1 MGKQWQ
7 IGDSIIVIHPWIARL
22 SIIVI
27 FMIGVV
33 VGVSISY
40 FSALHFVEVVGQSF
54 KVESMNTT
62 ISINQS
68 MIMDAIQGVVN
79 NMNESKGI

>member
-1 MGKQWQ
+1 MVEWQ
-7 IGDSIIVIHPWIARL
+7 VGDSIIVIQPWIARL

-27 FMIGVV
+27 FIIGVI

-54 KVESMNTT
+54 KIESVNTT

-68 MIMDAIQGVVN
+68 MIMDALERIN
-79 NMNESKGI
+79 NTRIK